1 MKDTTPILVKS
12 TTKQKLS
19 EAKEILRK
27 TWDDFLVYLLE
38 FYISH
43 ADEDDRELDKADV
56 MRYCVSSPD
65 TSSLE
70 FHRDQLTKI
79 LTDLEHTYATTG
91 DPKDK
96 ATIAEKIARIN
107 ASLKDI
113 SKTDESSRVLE
124 EIAQIKKNRL
134 KILKNIA
141 PTKTVKRN
149 EDKEEVSETESEQ
162 EANN

>member
-1 MKDTTPILVKS
+1 
-12 TTKQKLS
+12 
-19 EAKEILRK
+19 
-27 TWDDFLVYLLE
+27 
-38 FYISH
+38 
-43 ADEDDRELDKADV
+43 
-56 MRYCVSSPD
+56 MRFCISSPD

-149 EDKEEVSETESEQ
+149 EDKEEISETKSEQ